1 MELPR
6 LQPLF
11 EKFDAEGFEVIAVE
25 RKRDTELAKRFIAEH
40 GLSYTLLENGEGD
53 REVVRA
59 VYGVRSFPT
68 SFLVGRDG
76 RIMYFHEGFEA
87 GDERE
92 LEEQIRSLL

>member
-11 EKFDAEGFEVIAVE
+11 DSYRDRGFEVVAVE
-25 RKRDTELAKRFIAEH
+25 RKRDTERARKFIAEK

-53 REVVRA
+53 AEVVRA
-59 VYGVRSFPT
+59 VFGVRSFPT
-68 SFLVGRDG
+68 SYLLGRDG
-76 RIMYFHEGFEA
+76 RIMYYHLGFEA

-92 LEEQIRSLL
+92 LEAQIQSLL